1 MLWMCCGC
9 NPRTTSTPHF
19 QNNTPFPTET
29 LSPTSSKTDL
39 LPRPV
44 DNVDIVD
51 VVLRARTRGENYGH
65 PAKSRSKAGGLAAHV
80 TRTPASR
87 ARVSTRIYARTR
99 ERALAHACTR
109 MHGFDQIHKIHKST
123 KRAYLFDF
131 AGFLACGS
139 NPQTPD
145 LHPHKSTKRR
155 SILLREGVPHRNSHL
170 ETGLCS
176 RGSRFFRVVG
186 APLPGAFRG
195 FPPRAGV
202 GQCLRRG
209 CL

>member
-1 MLWMCCGC
+1 MARSRVPPNSEPARLRQAIPHTNLWITWMLWMCCGC

-80 TRTPASR
+80 TRTLASR

-99 ERALAHACTR
+99 ERAPAPACT
-109 MHGFDQIHKIHKST
+109 DSIKST
-123 KRAYLFDF
+123 K
-131 AGFLACGS
+131 S
-139 NPQTPD
+139 TNPQNE
-145 LHPHKSTKRR
+145 LIYL
-155 SILLREGVPHRNSHL
+155 ILLI
-170 ETGLCS
+170 
-176 RGSRFFRVVG
+176 F
-186 APLPGAFRG
+186 
-195 FPPRAGV
+195 
-202 GQCLRRG
+202 
-209 CL
+209 